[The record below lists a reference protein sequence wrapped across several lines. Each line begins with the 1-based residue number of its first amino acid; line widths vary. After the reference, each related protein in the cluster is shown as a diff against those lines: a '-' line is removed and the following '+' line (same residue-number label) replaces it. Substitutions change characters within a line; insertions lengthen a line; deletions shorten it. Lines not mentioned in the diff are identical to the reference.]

1 MFVPFFVTKRYIIF
15 KKPTLTNIIG
25 IISFITIILSTFSL
39 IIALSVFNGLEEYT
53 KNLIKSMKPDISIT
67 SSSRFFSIK
76 NPFIKNISKIQG
88 ISKVVYSIEA
98 NTILSHEGNN
108 IVSITKGVSKNFL
121 TKNKLKNNIVRGR
134 FKLFKKGIYKAIIGR
149 GVQYRLKLNTYGL
162 YNPITVYYPKKF
174 PKSNLGVAKI
184 FNKKN
189 IYPIGVFALERD
201 IDYNY
206 IIVPIAFLQ
215 KLIKKK
221 GKVTSLDIYLDSEK
235 NMSTILTSIRGIIPR
250 GFKALNIDEQTEG
263 FISGMKLEKNALQI
277 VCLIIIG
284 ATLINIFFVL
294 SMLVMRKKKDIAIL
308 KVLGAIDS
316 HIRWIFVLKGVTIA
330 SFGAFLGIFLAL
342 VLIVLQKKIGLI
354 SLGVESSILKY
365 YPVKINFID
374 IAVSFISVVFGA
386 ALISYLPSKRAASIC
401 VNKENLEI

>member
-1 MFVPFFVTKRYIIF
+1 MFVSLFITKRYIIL

-25 IISFITIILSTFSL
+25 IISFIAITLSTFSL
-39 IIALSVFNGLEEYT
+39 IIALSVFNGLEDYT

-76 NPFIKNISKIQG
+76 NPFIKNITKIQG
-88 ISKVVYSIEA
+88 ISKTVYSTEVNA
-98 NTILSHEGNN
+98 ILSHEGNN
-108 IVSITKGVSKNFL
+108 IVSIVKGVSRNFL
-121 TKNKLKNNIVRGR
+121 IKNKLKNSIVSGR
-134 FKLFKKGIYKAIIGR
+134 FKLFKKGVYKAIIGR
-149 GVQYRLKLNTYGL
+149 GVQHRLKLNTYGL

-174 PKSNLGVAKI
+174 PKSSLGIVKI
-184 FNKKN
+184 FNKKS

-201 IDYNY
+201 IDHKY
-206 IIVPIAFLQ
+206 IIVPITFLQ

-221 GKVTSLDIYLDSEK
+221 GEVTSLDIYLNSEK
-235 NMSTILTSIRGIIPR
+235 NMSTILTTIRDIIPQ
-250 GFKALNIDEQTEG
+250 GFKALSIDEQTEG

-277 VCLIIIG
+277 VCLIIIA

-308 KVLGAIDS
+308 KVLGANDS
-316 HIRWIFVLKGVTIA
+316 HIRWIFFLKGIIIA
-330 SFGAFLGIFLAL
+330 SIGAFLGILLAL
-342 VLIVLQKKIGLI
+342 ALIVLQKKIGLI
-354 SLGVESSILKY
+354 SLGVESSVLKY

-374 IAVSFISVVFGA
+374 IAGSFTSVVFGA
-386 ALISYLPSKRAASIC
+386 ALISYLPSQKAANIC